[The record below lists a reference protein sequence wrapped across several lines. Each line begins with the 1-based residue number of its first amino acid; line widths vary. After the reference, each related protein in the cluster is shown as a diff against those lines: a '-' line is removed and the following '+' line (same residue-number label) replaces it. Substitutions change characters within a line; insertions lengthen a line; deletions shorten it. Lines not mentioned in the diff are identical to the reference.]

1 MENSSYKSEAQE
13 AYKKFIKSSKGILG
27 LNLKKRENLK
37 SFSEIQK
44 EENAYNS
51 IDLGIKEVSI
61 KKIIGSVE
69 KFEDFDENFIP
80 KNNIVRMR
88 WENIYLA
95 HIKDETLP
103 PIILYKI
110 KDFYYVYDGNHRVS
124 VAKYLNFVSIEAE
137 VQEFLPSTNKKEEV
151 IYRESMIF
159 EKETGLSDILFSNPI
174 RYKYLKNEIS
184 SYIEKLYGND
194 KKIEYDDKEYKIKL
208 KEWYLNI
215 FEPIKNIILDNNLLL
230 IYKES
235 NINDVFSFFL
245 EHKYYLSKNF
255 SKDVGYSYSIINFI
269 NLTKT
274 RQNKNFESK
283 FIIKE
288 KNKNW
293 DKLLRVDFLKEI
305 NTSVK
310 LEYDKVE
317 KNSYSYFINKI
328 KRLPNKYENYF
339 LNITKKENNIFKY
352 ISNYCKIIHKKSIYD
367 LKDIREVILNYIV
380 EIFIPI
386 VEISKSEEKFL
397 KNYEKIQNDF
407 FFLLENEKALISEGK
422 IIKYEDIIENI
433 VGYNILDNIS
443 VKKIILNE
451 KINELFKNLKYNNK
465 FSEIYN
471 EYGKINEYLTLE
483 VFFKL
488 MDNMGE
494 TEFIKK
500 LENEIYQLK
509 NSDELIKYKTESV
522 LSVLSGEDSFSFI
535 DYYVRN
541 IENYKKVI
549 E

>member
-1 MENSSYKSEAQE
+1 M
-13 AYKKFIKSSKGILG
+13 F
-27 LNLKKRENLK
+27 
-37 SFSEIQK
+37 
-44 EENAYNS
+44 
-51 IDLGIKEVSI
+51 
-61 KKIIGSVE
+61 
-69 KFEDFDENFIP
+69 P
-80 KNNIVRMR
+80 T
-88 WENIYLA
+88 W
-95 HIKDETLP
+95 
-103 PIILYKI
+103 
-110 KDFYYVYDGNHRVS
+110 
-124 VAKYLNFVSIEAE
+124 
-137 VQEFLPSTNKKEEV
+137 
-151 IYRESMIF
+151 
-159 EKETGLSDILFSNPI
+159 
-174 RYKYLKNEIS
+174 
-184 SYIEKLYGND
+184 
-194 KKIEYDDKEYKIKL
+194 
-208 KEWYLNI
+208 
-215 FEPIKNIILDNNLLL
+215 
-230 IYKES
+230 
-235 NINDVFSFFL
+235 
-245 EHKYYLSKNF
+245 
-255 SKDVGYSYSIINFI
+255 
-269 NLTKT
+269 
-274 RQNKNFESK
+274 QNKNFESK

-549 E
+549 EWK